1 MYPFSGAAAY
11 DRAITVFSPDGK
23 LYQVEYATKAAE
35 FGTTGVGIVYKD
47 GVLLAADKRIN
58 SKLLV
63 SPTLG
68 KLFIIDDHVALLYA
82 GLVGDAR
89 ALAEFARDTA
99 EQYKILYDESI
110 PVDRLARE
118 IAKIK
123 QAYTQ
128 YGGTRPFG
136 VTFLIAGYNDGPH
149 LFETQPSGTLLE
161 YRADAIGKKKYDVMA
176 LLEEKWKEDMSRDE
190 AVRLAIEAIQSTLDE
205 GDTLTPER
213 LILATIESDRKVRI
227 FGEDEV
233 KPYLVK

>member
-35 FGTTGVGIVYKD
+35 FGTAGVGIVYDD
-47 GVLLAADKRIN
+47 GVLLAADKRVN
-58 SKLLV
+58 SRLLV
-63 SPTLG
+63 SPTLE
-68 KLFIIDDHVALLYA
+68 KLFIIDDHIALIYA

-89 ALAEFARDTA
+89 ALADYARDTA
-99 EQYKILYDESI
+99 EQYRILYDEPI
-110 PVDRLARE
+110 PVERLAKE

-149 LFETQPSGTLLE
+149 LYETQPSGTLLE
-161 YRADAIGKKKYDVMA
+161 YHADAIGKKKYDVMGI
-176 LLEEKWKEDMSRDE
+176 LEEKWKAGLSRDDAIAL
-190 AVRLAIEAIQSTLDE
+190 AVEAIRSTLDE
-205 GDTLTPER
+205 GDNLTPER
-213 LILATIESDRKVRI
+213 LILATIESDKRVRV
-227 FGEDEV
+227 FDEAEV
-233 KPYLVK
+233 AKYLG

>member
-11 DRAITVFSPDGK
+11 DRAITVFSPEGE
-23 LYQVEYATKAAE
+23 LYQVKYATKAAE
-35 FGTTGVGIVYKD
+35 RGTLGVGIVYKD
-47 GVLLAADKRIN
+47 GVLLAADKRVT

-63 SPTLG
+63 SPTLE
-68 KLFIIDDHVALLYA
+68 KLFIIDDHIAILYS

-89 ALAEFARDTA
+89 VLAEYARDVA
-99 EQYKILYDESI
+99 EQHKILYDEPI
-110 PVDRLARE
+110 PVERLVKE

-136 VTFLIAGYNDGPH
+136 VSFLIAGYNEHPR

-161 YRADAIGKKKYDVMA
+161 YRADAIGNRKYDVMEM
-176 LLEEKWKEDMSRDE
+176 LEKEYKEDITRDE
-190 AVRLAIEAIQSTLDE
+190 AIALAIKALKMPLEE

-213 LILATIESDRKVRI
+213 VILAYIEKDRTVHLL
-227 FGEDEV
+227 GPEEV
-233 KPYLVK
+233 KPFLG

>member
-11 DRAITVFSPDGK
+11 DRAITVFSPEGE
-23 LYQVEYATKAAE
+23 LYQVKYATKAAE
-35 FGTTGVGIVYKD
+35 RGTLGVGIVYKD
-47 GVLLAADKRIN
+47 GVLLAADKRVT

-63 SPTLG
+63 SPTLE
-68 KLFIIDDHVALLYA
+68 KLFIIDDHIAILYS

-89 ALAEFARDTA
+89 VLAEYARDVA
-99 EQYKILYDESI
+99 EQHKILYDEPI
-110 PVDRLARE
+110 PVERLVKE

-136 VTFLIAGYNDGPH
+136 VSFLIAGYNEHPR

-161 YRADAIGKKKYDVMA
+161 YRADAIGNRKYDVMEM
-176 LLEEKWKEDMSRDE
+176 LEKEYKEDITRDE
-190 AVRLAIEAIQSTLDE
+190 AIALAIKALKMPLEE

-213 LILATIESDRKVRI
+213 VILAYIEKDRTVHLLSP
-227 FGEDEV
+227 EEV
-233 KPYLVK
+233 KPFLG